1 MDPLTRWNHLRWSQL
16 NAPEDLRHSLGS
28 LFSRSQVH
36 WAPSPERVVHWIPV
50 VDISEDVNGYLIKAE
65 LPQVK
70 KEDVGISIE
79 DGMLIITG
87 DRKCEKNSKKD
98 RPIESAYGRFVHA
111 FSLPDDARPAKVT
124 AELNDGVLR
133 VHLARNQ
140 KAKPQQ
146 VELEADASDQSRN
159 DQYNS
164 LGRGINE

>member
-16 NAPEDLRHSLGS
+16 NAPEDLRHTLGS

-111 FSLPDDARPAKVT
+111 FSLPDDARPSEVT
-124 AELNDGVLR
+124 AEFNDGVLK
-133 VHLARNQ
+133 VHLARNE
-140 KAKPQQ
+140 KARLRQ
-146 VELEADASDQSRN
+146 VEPEAATSKQSPN
-159 DQYNS
+159 PNQLNS
-164 LGRGINE
+164 EWGINE